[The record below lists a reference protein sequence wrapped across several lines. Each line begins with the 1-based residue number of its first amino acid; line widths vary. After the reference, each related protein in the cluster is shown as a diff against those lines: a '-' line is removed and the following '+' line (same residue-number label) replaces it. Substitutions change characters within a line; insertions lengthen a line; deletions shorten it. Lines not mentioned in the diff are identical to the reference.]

1 MAGPETAA
9 WVDRSR
15 RAFTSVTGYF
25 REHRRARLALI
36 LGLPLSILL
45 VFFVL
50 PLGTMLW
57 ISFLSGLPPASVTV
71 ENYVRLVS
79 SSLYLQVVW
88 ETTVLTVQTTVLVTV
103 IGYTLAYSIV
113 RFSRRTSI
121 LLLLIILPFWTN
133 YIIRMYA
140 WINILQTGGVIDFIL
155 ETVGL
160 VQEPSGYLYTTQA
173 VLVGFVYVWLP
184 LATLPFYSSITG
196 MDQDLIDAAKDLG
209 SGPLKT
215 FATVTFPRTRDGIV
229 AGIILS
235 AIPTFGSFITPVLLG
250 GTDVIMIGVVIENQ
264 FTEAFNWPFG
274 AALSMVVSA
283 FVLVAL
289 IAGVMAGSDLVG
301 GGDTA

>member
-1 MAGPETAA
+1 MAGTEPTEQTGFR
-9 WVDRSR
+9 DRAHSI
-15 RAFTSVTGYF
+15 AEYF
-25 REHRRARLALI
+25 RTHRRARLTLI
-36 LGLPLSILL
+36 IGPPLATLF

-57 ISFLSGLPPASVTV
+57 ISFLSGLPPAPTTFD
-71 ENYVRLVS
+71 NYTRLVS

-88 ETTVLTVQTTVLVTV
+88 ETIVLTFTTTVIVTV
-103 IGYTLAYSIV
+103 VGYTLAYSIV
-113 RFSRRTSI
+113 RFSRRTSL

-155 ETVGL
+155 EGL
-160 VQEPSGYLYTTQA
+160 GLIQDPSGYLYTPEA

-196 MDQDLIDAAKDLG
+196 MDLDLIDAAKDLG

-215 FATVTFPRTRDGIV
+215 FVTVTFPQTRDGIV
-229 AGIILS
+229 AGVILA
-235 AIPTFGSFITPVLLG
+235 AIPTFGSFITPALLG
-250 GTDVIMIGVVIENQ
+250 GTDVIMIGMVIENQ

-274 AALSMVVSA
+274 AALSMIVSLFVVL
-283 FVLVAL
+283 FLV
-289 IAGVMAGSDLVG
+289 AGVMAGSDLVG
-301 GGDTA
+301 GDTA